1 MPRVVRPV
9 RHEDHLSLVEHLDE
23 LRTRLIVSLVAIG
36 VAFGFCFWQ
45 NHALLKLIGD
55 PYAKETQSQVRK
67 CQGEQGPVWCTDQAL
82 KETAHA
88 LKQVI
93 RVLENPANGLKV
105 TSRRALDPL
114 IKGLDTGL
122 KPLPKSIPAN
132 NLVTIGI
139 GEPFTA
145 TITVTFYFSLLLS
158 LPIILYELYGF
169 IIPAFSPTERAAAR
183 PVLMAVPGLFAC
195 GVVFGYFVVLP
206 AAVHFLQNFN
216 SGSFEQFVQASSYY
230 SFAALIMLAMGLIF
244 QVPLAVVAA
253 SRAGIVTKRQL
264 RKNRRFAI
272 VAAALIAALLPGDVV
287 TMTLETLPVIVLYE
301 VGILVVAWLDRRDAR
316 RARSQN
322 RSTAPTATPP
332 PPPPPIPPPISSDNA
347 F

>member
-1 MPRVVRPV
+1 MPRAIRPV
-9 RHEDHLSLVEHLDE
+9 DHEEHLSLIEHLDE

-45 NHALLKLIGD
+45 NHALLHLIGN
-55 PYAKETQSQVRK
+55 PYAKETQGQVNK
-67 CQGEQGPVWCTDQAL
+67 CRGEQGPVWCADQAL
-82 KETAHA
+82 KVEART
-88 LKQVI
+88 LQKVI
-93 RVLENPANGLKV
+93 GVIDNPANGLKAS
-105 TSRRALDPL
+105 SRAA
-114 IKGLDTGL
+114 L
-122 KPLPKSIPAN
+122 KPLGPALNAALSKLPKTVPAN
-132 NLVTIGI
+132 SLVTIGI

-158 LPIILYELYGF
+158 LPIVLFELYGF
-169 IIPAFSPTERAAAR
+169 IIPAFSPTERRVAR
-183 PVLMAVPGLFAC
+183 PVLVAVPGLFSC
-195 GVVFGYFVVLP
+195 GVLFGYFVVLP

-230 SFAALIMLAMGLIF
+230 SFAALIMLAMGMIF

-253 SRAGIVTKRQL
+253 ARAGIVTRRQL

-272 VAAALIAALLPGDVV
+272 VIAALIAAALPGDVV

-316 RARSQN
+316 RARAQP
-322 RSTAPTATPP
+322 RPASTSAQPP
-332 PPPPPIPPPISSDNA
+332 PPPPISSDNA

>member
-1 MPRVVRPV
+1 
-9 RHEDHLSLVEHLDE
+9 
-23 LRTRLIVSLVAIG
+23 
-36 VAFGFCFWQ
+36 
-45 NHALLKLIGD
+45 
-55 PYAKETQSQVRK
+55 
-67 CQGEQGPVWCTDQAL
+67 
-82 KETAHA
+82 
-88 LKQVI
+88 
-93 RVLENPANGLKV
+93 
-105 TSRRALDPL
+105 
-114 IKGLDTGL
+114 
-122 KPLPKSIPAN
+122 
-132 NLVTIGI
+132 
-139 GEPFTA
+139 
-145 TITVTFYFSLLLS
+145 
-158 LPIILYELYGF
+158 
-169 IIPAFSPTERAAAR
+169 
-183 PVLMAVPGLFAC
+183 MAVPGLFAC

-301 VGILVVAWLDRRDAR
+301 VGILVVSWLDRRDAR

-322 RSTAPTATPP
+322 RSAAPTATPP